1 MGPRMIIQS
10 NDDRPMSID
19 AAIVSGTPNDV
30 PVSGTARVVTVKSK
44 VARRKQVT
52 RRKSRARSVAG
63 QLRLVTTMHCS

>member
-1 MGPRMIIQS
+1 MIIQS
-10 NDDRPMSID
+10 NDDRPMSD

-52 RRKSRARSVAG
+52 RRKSRASSVAA
-63 QLRLVTTMHCS
+63 QLMTLAAESVW